1 MRFQTGI
8 ALREEPGLDTVVSA
22 VTWFALTPTN
32 FATRGFTLPHAR
44 EHMLST
50 IIVCNSDIVST
61 VNAACHR
68 TMETLLFKRWISP
81 GDAPEIELLVKPY
94 LARQRFMLPCLKTKS
109 HWILTAADAVLL
121 AWLRGER

>member
-1 MRFQTGI
+1 M
-8 ALREEPGLDTVVSA
+8 DTVVSA
-22 VTWFALTPTN
+22 VTWFDTQPTN
-32 FATRGFTLPHAR
+32 FSTRGFTLPHAK

-50 IIVCNSDIVST
+50 VIVRNTDIVSA

-81 GDAPEIELLVKPY
+81 GTAPEIKLLVKPY
-94 LARQRFMLPCLKTKS
+94 LYRQRFMLPSCKTKS
-109 HWILTAADAVLL
+109 HWILAAADAVLL